1 MKRLIFCTCCYNLH
15 TFKYLVSW
23 EGKQTQAL
31 FLNKFLFDLQDTME
45 SLMLVMWH
53 PMYFIDFNLTE
64 VPAFD
69 LEDVLD
75 ELLLGVEIVSIV
87 VAS

>member
-1 MKRLIFCTCCYNLH
+1 MKRLIFCTCYNLH
-15 TFKYLVSW
+15 TFKYLVSRAV
-23 EGKQTQAL
+23 KQTQVL
-31 FLNKFLFDLQDTME
+31 FLNKFLFDLQDAIE

-53 PMYFIDFNLTE
+53 PMDFIDFNLTE

-87 VAS
+87 MAS